1 MIKYTTT
8 IWESVHTEKAD
19 TFDRICV
26 CNFSS
31 NQIWKNAVA
40 SLCTCDDGDGDGGD
54 DADDDDVVVDA
65 SH

>member
-19 TFDRICV
+19 RIRV
-26 CNFSS
+26 CNFSFI
-31 NQIWKNAVA
+31 QIWKNFVA

-54 DADDDDVVVDA
+54 DGDDGDDDDVVVDA